1 MYHDSELVDTLSRQE
16 ADGSPGTS
24 PDTSS
29 DTSSD
34 APGAPASAPAS
45 VSYAQSLT
53 EQQRQQIILEY
64 YPLVKTIAARMVRRF
79 PNNVDL
85 DEMISEGILG
95 LMDAL
100 ERFEPAR
107 GVPFKSYAEI
117 RVRGAIVD
125 ALRHNDF
132 VPRSVRRKWQAIERQ
147 RERFQQRFDRRP
159 TREELARALEMTL
172 SDYDAYCEDARIFG
186 LVSGD
191 AFLDEDS
198 SETILSN
205 VPAQTVFADEEIILG
220 EAWGEV
226 SDLIGKLPEK
236 ERMVLQNYYLQN
248 FNLKQIGDQ
257 LGVTESRVCQLRGQA
272 VKRLGQW
279 MKEKER
285 LEQEARVEARAV
297 RAAQVAWF

>member
-1 MYHDSELVDTLSRQE
+1 MHFDSELADTLNARE
-16 ADGSPGTS
+16 AVDRSTYTP
-24 PDTSS
+24 PDPSVT
-29 DTSSD
+29 
-34 APGAPASAPAS
+34 

-53 EQQRQQIILEY
+53 EQQRKQIVLDY

-100 ERFEPAR
+100 ERFDPAR

-147 RERFQQRFDRRP
+147 RERLQQRLDRRP

-172 SDYDAYCEDARIFG
+172 SDYDADCEDARIFG

-205 VPAQTVFADEEIILG
+205 VPAPTVFADENIILG
-220 EAWGEV
+220 ETWEEV
-226 SDLIGKLPEK
+226 SRLIGKLPEK
-236 ERMVLQNYYLQN
+236 ERIVLQHYYLQN

-285 LEQEARVEARAV
+285 VEQESRIEARSAH
-297 RAAQVAWF
+297 AAQVAWF

>member
-1 MYHDSELVDTLSRQE
+1 MYQDSEPVKDLSAEE
-16 ADGSPGTS
+16 AVSHTDP
-24 PDTSS
+24 
-29 DTSSD
+29 
-34 APGAPASAPAS
+34 PAEPA
-45 VSYAQSLT
+45 SYAQSLT
-53 EQQRQQIILEY
+53 EEQRQQIILEY

-147 RERFQQRFDRRP
+147 RERLQQRLDRRP
-159 TREELARALEMTL
+159 TREELAKALYMTL
-172 SDYDAYCEDARIFG
+172 EDYDAYCEDARIFG

-205 VPAQTVFADEEIILG
+205 VPAPTVYVDEDIILG
-220 EAWGEV
+220 ETWGEV
-226 SDLIGKLPEK
+226 ADLIERLPGK
-236 ERMVLQNYYLQN
+236 ERTVLQHYYLQN
-248 FNLKQIGDQ
+248 LNLKQIGDQ

-279 MKEKER
+279 LKEKEQA
-285 LEQEARVEARAV
+285 EQQARIDARAA
-297 RAAQVAWF
+297 RYAQAAWF